1 MVRYT
6 LGIKSSFIFAMYG
19 CTLLENFTAA
29 TETSENL
36 TPCFVW
42 HNIDAYSHPRQ
53 LNQLVI
59 KFSLVLMDDITT
71 PMAMSNQD
79 TELPPA
85 QHLSSPRV
93 WSFVHNILLIPQIG
107 YTLLRRYGS
116 V

>member
-1 MVRYT
+1 MLRTHAGVLVIT
-6 LGIKSSFIFAMYG
+6 LTDRQLLGQSLQLYLSS
-19 CTLLENFTAA
+19 LLN
-29 TETSENL
+29 
-36 TPCFVW
+36 
-42 HNIDAYSHPRQ
+42 AYSHQRQ

-59 KFSLVLMDDITT
+59 KFSLVLMGDITT

-79 TELPPA
+79 TELLPV

-93 WSFVHNILLIPQIG
+93 WSFVHNILLIPQIR